1 MYPPTS
7 EEYKGKLPHQ
17 HPAEAAKDSELYA
30 FTIKSECVVL
40 SAEAVPSA
48 IIKQICGI
56 RMTPHHWITI
66 TESKYQR
73 NSDDI
78 VTLRSHRYLK
88 RIWNTQ
94 RLPCLVDLAC
104 SFKRDTL
111 VSEHNGIMNLVSN
124 CIIIFHITFLVA
136 REQSAHISRPC

>member
-1 MYPPTS
+1 MCTPPTS

-17 HPAEAAKDSELYA
+17 HPAEAAKDSEVYA

-48 IIKQICGI
+48 IFKQIFGM

-88 RIWNTQ
+88 KIWNTQ
-94 RLPCLVDLAC
+94 RLPCLVIWLAL
-104 SFKRDTL
+104 SSVIL
-111 VSEHNGIMNLVSN
+111 
-124 CIIIFHITFLVA
+124 
-136 REQSAHISRPC
+136 